1 MNDKLTKLFGSSAR
15 VKIIRLFMLNPETV
29 YSLKEISQRAKV
41 PAASARGE
49 ISLLKGIGLVRPKT
63 EKFIEEIKLKG
74 GKTKTK
80 KKEVSGFALNQLFP
94 FLFPLKNLVLN
105 SAPLD
110 KEKLVRELGSAGK
123 VKLMILAG
131 IFTNANND
139 STNSVDLLLVGDAMK
154 ESKLDRVLK
163 NVEAELGK
171 EIVYA
176 VFSTKDFM
184 YRYGMYDKFV
194 REILESPHEKVVNKM
209 NL

>member
-1 MNDKLTKLFGSSAR
+1 MNDKLSKLFGSSAR

-41 PAASARGE
+41 PAASARRE
-49 ISLLKGIGLVRPKT
+49 ISLLKSIGLVRPKT
-63 EKFIEEIKLKG
+63 EKFTEELKLKD
-74 GKTKTK
+74 GKIKTK
-80 KKEVSGFALNQLFP
+80 KVEMNGFVLNQLFP

-105 SAPLD
+105 STPLD
-110 KEKLVRELGSAGK
+110 KEKLIKNLGAAGK
-123 VKLMILAG
+123 VKLMILSG
-131 IFTNANND
+131 IFTNNEG
-139 STNSVDLLLVGDAMK
+139 SSSVDLLLVGDAIN
-154 ESKLDRVLK
+154 ESKLDRALK

-194 REILESPHEKVVNKM
+194 REIMESPHEKVVNR
-209 NL
+209 LSI

>member
-1 MNDKLTKLFGSSAR
+1 MNDKLSKLFGSSAR
-15 VKIIRLFMLNPETV
+15 IKIIRLFMLNPETV

-41 PAASARGE
+41 PSASARRE
-49 ISLLKGIGLVRPKT
+49 ISLLKSIGLVRPKT
-63 EKFIEEIKLKG
+63 EKFLEELKLKD
-74 GKTKTK
+74 GKIKTK
-80 KKEVSGFALNQLFP
+80 KVETSGFVLNQLFP

-110 KEKLVRELGSAGK
+110 KEKLIKNLGAAGK
-123 VKLMILAG
+123 VKLMILSG
-131 IFTNANND
+131 IFTNNEGG
-139 STNSVDLLLVGDAMK
+139 SSVDLLLVGDAIK
-154 ESKLDRVLK
+154 ESKLDRALK

-194 REILESPHEKVVNKM
+194 REIMESPHEKVVNR
-209 NL
+209 LSI

>member
-1 MNDKLTKLFGSSAR
+1 MNDKLSKLFGSSAR
-15 VKIIRLFMLNPETV
+15 IKIIRLFMLNPETV

-41 PAASARGE
+41 PAASARRE
-49 ISLLKGIGLVRPKT
+49 ISLLKSIGLVRPKT
-63 EKFIEEIKLKG
+63 EKFLEELKLKD
-74 GKTKTK
+74 GKIKTK
-80 KKEVSGFALNQLFP
+80 KVETSGFVLNQLFP

-110 KEKLVRELGSAGK
+110 KEKLIKNLGAAGK
-123 VKLMILAG
+123 VKLMILSG
-131 IFTNANND
+131 IFTNNEGG
-139 STNSVDLLLVGDAMK
+139 SSVDLLLVGDAIK
-154 ESKLDRVLK
+154 ESKLDRALK

-194 REILESPHEKVVNKM
+194 REIMESPHEKVVNR
-209 NL
+209 LSI